1 MKKKEKKSENS
12 ERWLFTYS
20 DMITLLMIFFIMLY
34 SISNVNEQKYDE
46 LAESFSSAFGAGSNA
61 QGGSIIPKGSG
72 ILKSGK
78 NALNEGNYK
87 GSGNASGPGNSTG
100 TGEGEGS
107 DAEIADITEVSKEEF
122 LQLKDWLY
130 NAVGSGK
137 FKDNLDISVQES
149 GIVITLSNDVLFSSG
164 QTEIKEDMKKNLDV
178 IAKLLKQVDNKIEI
192 GGHTDNV
199 PINRGVFTSN
209 WQLSALRAANV
220 VEYLQKEYGIAPE
233 RLKPSGY
240 GEYDPIASNS
250 TEKGKE
256 KNRRISITI
265 LFNNDSSNGT
275 DNNTT
280 E

>member
-34 SISNVNEQKYDE
+34 SISNVNQQKYDE
-46 LAESFSSAFGAGSNA
+46 LAASLSSAFGAGDNA

-72 ILKSGK
+72 ILNGGK
-78 NALNEGNYK
+78 EALNQGNYNGK
-87 GSGNASGPGNSTG
+87 GNASGQGDG
-100 TGEGEGS
+100 TGEDIEN
-107 DAEIADITEVSKEEF
+107 ITEVSKEEF
-122 LQLKDWLY
+122 IQLKDWLY
-130 NAVGSGK
+130 DAIGNGE

-149 GIVITLSNDVLFSSG
+149 GIVITLSNDILFDSG
-164 QTEIKEDMKKNLDV
+164 QAEIKDDMKKNLDV

-192 GGHTDNV
+192 AGHTDNV

-209 WQLSALRAANV
+209 WQLSVQRAANV
-220 VEYLQKEYGIAPE
+220 VEYLADEYGIAPK
-233 RLKPSGY
+233 RLKASGY
-240 GEYDPIASNS
+240 GEYDPVASNS

-265 LFNNDSSNGT
+265 LFNNSGVSDDDNAGDSN
-275 DNNTT
+275 
-280 E
+280 